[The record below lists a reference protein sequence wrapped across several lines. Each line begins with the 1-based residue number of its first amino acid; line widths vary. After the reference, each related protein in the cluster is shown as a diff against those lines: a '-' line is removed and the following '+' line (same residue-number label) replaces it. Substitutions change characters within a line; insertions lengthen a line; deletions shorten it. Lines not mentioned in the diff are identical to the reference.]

1 MNGELTT
8 KLRACLK
15 TGPVRAPGLQKAG
28 VSTEFCRPRAVTRR
42 FTGVFKKALSRLAGS
57 GLLLVACG
65 WGAVHGIQAQGL
77 PEPGVVLYG
86 SVTNAAT
93 GAAVTNGSVTW
104 RFAVGTNVATATGAL
119 TNLNGEF
126 LYVVEMPFETVLA
139 GMTLSSNTLA
149 FPTVSATYGCTVN
162 LNGTNVTILAASG
175 TNLTIALAD
184 RGKQVRMN
192 LQFTPAGTPETYETW
207 STRFFGV
214 PNANPS
220 ADSDGDG
227 RTNLQ
232 EYQDG
237 TSPADAQSAIRTLV
251 VSTGGGGASVTVAPN
266 QASYANGTAV
276 TLTPAPQAGYFFNAW
291 TGTTNTL
298 ANPLSLA
305 MTRDFTLTANFSLLS
320 NAFRVVVTQLVGELN
335 LLTVTNRATNI
346 NAPTLR
352 FVFDGS
358 APAGAALD
366 ATNGVFTWTPSA
378 AQGPVTNVI
387 AVKVFD
393 TNQPAAFATNTFTV
407 VVHERPQVNAVAT
420 SWLVLVGDLVQLNS
434 GAMGSGTLG
443 YQWRLNG
450 TNVSGA
456 TNSSLTLTNV
466 ASGNVGDYS
475 VAVTNFAGGVTGL
488 VARILAAVPPI
499 ARTASVGREVSFGM
513 AVYGTKPDHY
523 QWRKDGVPLAGQ
535 TNQVLLLSNVQWDD
549 GGAYDVL
556 FQAAEGLFAL
566 PAAMLT
572 LTVPLVS
579 GPPTIVSQPYQ
590 LHTIEGRPGGL
601 FVAATGGN
609 LAYQWKKDGVSVTG
623 ATNSALRLAAVAMA
637 DAGSYTLLVTNS
649 SGSVTSAPISL
660 LVGPALALP
669 PTAAQ
674 AATVRTGG
682 FRTTVEVRGGESYQ
696 VQFKN
701 TLTDAT
707 WTVLGNFTASGTAF
721 EFVDAQAT
729 NQVMR
734 IYRVIPSP

>member
-1 MNGELTT
+1 MSGKLTT
-8 KLRACLK
+8 S
-15 TGPVRAPGLQKAG
+15 VR
-28 VSTEFCRPRAVTRR
+28 
-42 FTGVFKKALSRLAGS
+42 RLAGI
-57 GLLLVACG
+57 GLVLAAGWLGAACS
-65 WGAVHGIQAQGL
+65 VQAQGL

-86 SVTNAAT
+86 AVTNAAT
-93 GAAVTNGSVTW
+93 GAALTSGSVTW
-104 RFAVGTNVATATGAL
+104 RFAVGTNVATATGSL
-119 TNLNGEF
+119 TSLNGEF

-139 GMTLSSNTLA
+139 GMALSTNTLA
-149 FPTVSATYGCTVN
+149 FPTVSTTYGCTVN

-175 TNLTIALAD
+175 TNFTVATSD

-192 LQFTPAGTPETYETW
+192 LQFTPAGSPETYETW
-207 STRFFGV
+207 STRYFGV

-251 VSTGGGGASVTVAPN
+251 VSTGGGGAGVTRSPN
-266 QASYANGTAV
+266 QASYANGTTV
-276 TLTPAPQAGYFFNAW
+276 TLTPAPQGGYFFNNW

-320 NAFRVVVTQLVGELN
+320 NAFRVVVTQMVGELN

-346 NAPTLR
+346 SAPTLR

-358 APAGAALD
+358 APAGATLD
-366 ATNGVFTWTPSA
+366 ATNGVFTWTPNA
-378 AQGPVTNVI
+378 TQGPATNVI

-393 TNQPAAFATNTFTV
+393 TNQPSAFATNTFTV

-420 SWLVLVGDLVQLNS
+420 SLLVLVGDLVQLNS
-434 GAMGSGTLG
+434 GAAGSGTLG

-450 TNVSGA
+450 TNVTGA
-456 TNSSLTLTNV
+456 TNTSLILTNV
-466 ASGNVGDYS
+466 ASGNAGDYS

-488 VARILAAVPPI
+488 VARILAAVPPVS
-499 ARTASVGREVSFGM
+499 RTASFGREVSFGM

-523 QWRKDGVPLAGQ
+523 QWRKDGIPLAGQ
-535 TNQVLLLSNVQWDD
+535 TNQVLLLTNLQWDD
-549 GGAYDVL
+549 GGAYDVI
-556 FQAAEGLFAL
+556 FQAPEGLFVL

-579 GPPTIVSQPYQ
+579 GPPTIVSQPYR

-601 FVAATGGN
+601 FVAVNGGN
-609 LAYQWKKDGVSVTG
+609 LSYQWRKDGTAVSG
-623 ATNSALRLAAVAMA
+623 ATNSALRFGVVAMA
-637 DAGSYTLLVTNS
+637 DAGSYTLVMTNS
-649 SGSVTSAPISL
+649 SGGLTSAPISL
-660 LVGPALALP
+660 VVGPALALS
-669 PTAAQ
+669 PTLAQ

-701 TLTDAT
+701 TLSDAN
-707 WTVLGNFTASGTAF
+707 WTVLGNFTAAGTAF
-721 EFVDAQAT
+721 EFLDAQAT